1 LPTRPSRARLGRSPL
16 TRGRLTPGFVRAGGL
31 RSIPAHAGET
41 ASARRCGPPWRV
53 DPRSR
58 GGDVPGWLGVCGH
71 GGRSPLTRGRRV
83 EGGRLAGPLGSIP
96 AHAGETSCRPRRASA
111 SRVDPRS
118 RGGDEGR
125 TSDGFP
131 FEGRSPLTRGRLAGR
146 QQAMANTG
154 SIPAHAGETSA
165 GAATR
170 GGQTVDPRSRGG
182 DQSGRMS
189 GGATTGRS
197 PLTRG
202 RPGHTTDNWGAHRSI
217 PAHAGETCPADGVQ
231 ARREVDP
238 RSRGGD
244 GTMRPAEGRLSG
256 RSPLTRGRRLALG
269 NPRSGR
275 GSIPAHAGETCSRAS
290 RVLATRVDP
299 RSRGGD
305 PHAVPFNS
313 IATGRSPLTRGRR
326 VVAVHAHL
334 HQRSIPAH
342 AGETWA
348 LCGPRMQSWVDP
360 RSRGGDCS
368 SL

>member
-1 LPTRPSRARLGRSPL
+1 MGRSPL
-16 TRGRLTPGFVRAGGL
+16 TRGRLGTSSVETGAA

-41 ASARRCGPPWRV
+41 ASARRCGQPWRV

-154 SIPAHAGETSA
+154 SIPAHAGET
-165 GAATR
+165 
-170 GGQTVDPRSRGG
+170 
-182 DQSGRMS
+182 
-189 GGATTGRS
+189 
-197 PLTRG
+197 
-202 RPGHTTDNWGAHRSI
+202 
-217 PAHAGETCPADGVQ
+217 
-231 ARREVDP
+231 RRV
-238 RSRGGD
+238 GC
-244 GTMRPAEGRLSG
+244 
-256 RSPLTRGRRLALG
+256 RR
-269 NPRSGR
+269 R
-275 GSIPAHAGETCSRAS
+275 CY
-290 RVLATRVDP
+290 RVDP

-305 PHAVPFNS
+305 TVQ
-313 IATGRSPLTRGRR
+313 T
-326 VVAVHAHL
+326 
-334 HQRSIPAH
+334 
-342 AGETWA
+342 
-348 LCGPRMQSWVDP
+348 
-360 RSRGGDCS
+360 
-368 SL
+368 

>member
-1 LPTRPSRARLGRSPL
+1 MAD
-16 TRGRLTPGFVRAGGL
+16 VA
-31 RSIPAHAGET
+31 RSI
-41 ASARRCGPPWRV
+41 
-53 DPRSR
+53 
-58 GGDVPGWLGVCGH
+58 
-71 GGRSPLTRGRRV
+71 GRSPLTRGRRV
-83 EGGRLAGPLGSIP
+83 REVKTNDLLGSIP

-275 GSIPAHAGETCSRAS
+275 GSIPAHAGETLMQCRSTAS
-290 RVLATRVDP
+290 PRVDP

-305 PHAVPFNS
+305 ANARL
-313 IATGRSPLTRGRR
+313 IAAAPDGRSPLTRGRR

-342 AGETWA
+342 AGETM
-348 LCGPRMQSWVDP
+348 R
-360 RSRGGDCS
+360 
-368 SL
+368 